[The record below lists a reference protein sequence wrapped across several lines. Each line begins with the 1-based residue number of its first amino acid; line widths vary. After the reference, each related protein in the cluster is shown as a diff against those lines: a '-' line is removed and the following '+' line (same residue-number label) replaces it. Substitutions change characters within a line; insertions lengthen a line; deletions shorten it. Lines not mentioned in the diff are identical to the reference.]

1 MTSTSFCHEPV
12 MALLPMLLGLAAV
25 AATHSSGTAE
35 KLCAF
40 ALPPPRFARIE
51 GRACAGPGCPQR
63 MRSRPTSQSAQM
75 HLLPYPVYEDDDLL
89 IVNKPAGIGFHD
101 DEEKTAGIISVLR
114 RMQAEGQLGYT
125 GRLHGVH
132 RLDKV
137 TSGCLILGKNSRAAS
152 EASAALREKRVAKYY
167 VALSDKKPSKKQG
180 TIKGDMQ
187 RTRRS
192 SWRLTDTQVSP
203 AITRF
208 VHRAFSTG
216 VAFPWDVTTKKAG
229 ISAQSAGGKGG
240 WEGGAEGEGECHILR
255 MFVMRPLSG
264 KTHQLRVLNYVDYFF
279 ILNWVH
285 NYVDCFCFLH

>member
-1 MTSTSFCHEPV
+1 
-12 MALLPMLLGLAAV
+12 MALLLGLAAPV
-25 AATHSSGTAE
+25 AAAHSSGIAE
-35 KLCAF
+35 NLCCAF
-40 ALPPPRFARIE
+40 AVPPPRGARI
-51 GRACAGPGCPQR
+51 GPGCPMR
-63 MRSRPTSQSAQM
+63 MRSRRTSQSARM

-192 SWRLTDTQVSP
+192 CWRLTDTQVTP

-208 VHRAFSTG
+208 VHRSFSTG
-216 VAFPWDVTTKKAG
+216 VAFSWDVATKNSGTA
-229 ISAQSAGGKGG
+229 AQSAGGKDGG
-240 WEGGAEGEGECHILR
+240 GGDGGPEGEGDGHILR

-264 KTHQLRVLNYVDYFF
+264 KTHQLRV
-279 ILNWVH
+279 H
-285 NYVDCFCFLH
+285 NYVHCFYLLN